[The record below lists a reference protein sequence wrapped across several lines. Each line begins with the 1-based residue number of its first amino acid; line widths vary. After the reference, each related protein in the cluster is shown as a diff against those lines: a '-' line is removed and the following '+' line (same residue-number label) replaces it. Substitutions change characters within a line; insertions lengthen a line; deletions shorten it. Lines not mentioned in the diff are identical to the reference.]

1 VFTSGTCTCRGIQ
14 YYYFISIAVRRRR
27 WAITSG
33 LASQSDVLPR
43 QFGCVFIA
51 FLEKYMM
58 TNEFISNVS
67 SSAAVAKIKDAD
79 IGAFT
84 VAAFLHAT
92 GTYINAKY
100 T

>member
-1 VFTSGTCTCRGIQ
+1 L
-14 YYYFISIAVRRRR
+14 RR
-27 WAITSG
+27 WRRAITSG
-33 LASQSDVLPR
+33 LASQADVLSR
-43 QFGCVFIA
+43 QFGCVFAA

-58 TNEFISNVS
+58 MNEFISSVS
-67 SSAAVAKIKDAD
+67 SCAAVAKIKDAD

-84 VAAFLHAT
+84 VTAFLHAT